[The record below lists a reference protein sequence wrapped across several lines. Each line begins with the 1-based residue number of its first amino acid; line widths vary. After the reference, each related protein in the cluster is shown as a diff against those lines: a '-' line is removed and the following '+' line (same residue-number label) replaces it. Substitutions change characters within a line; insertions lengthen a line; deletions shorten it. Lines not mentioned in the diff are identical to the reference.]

1 MSLKSAEMSELTEG
15 LPSKSEKIRRLHAAG
30 CSRSEIA
37 DFLDVRY
44 QFVRNVLVDA
54 ERREGKRSPKVSLV
68 PLMPSRSHAARIQVG
83 TGGGIFLPPQIQQTL
98 SIKEGDTLIATLDD
112 GELRLLTVPAAV
124 RKAQAIVKKF
134 VPHGVKLVD
143 ELLEDRRREAERD
156 NNE

>member
-1 MSLKSAEMSELTEG
+1 MSLAVSEMTEITAG

-54 ERREGKRSPKVSLV
+54 ERREGKRSGATKTAPLTAKSSHTAKVCVGPGGNISL
-68 PLMPSRSHAARIQVG
+68 P
-83 TGGGIFLPPQIQQTL
+83 TEIQQAL
-98 SIKEGDTLIATLDD
+98 SLKEGDTLVATLDG

-124 RKAQAIVKKF
+124 RRAQAIVKKF
-134 VPHGVKLVD
+134 VPENVSLVA
-143 ELLEDRRREAERD
+143 ELLEDRRREAESD
-156 NNE
+156 DD